1 MCGIIGYGGFREA
14 GPVLLQGLLL
24 LEYRGYDSFG
34 IAVDG
39 GDTLHAIKR
48 VGRISDVPRDKALC
62 SSLSRDDR
70 EKNWH
75 VGIGHTRWA
84 THGPPSDRNAH
95 PHYDCTGKIAIVHNG
110 IIENYHTLKE
120 QLIRDGHTF
129 SSDTDSEV
137 IAHLIEEVY
146 FDEKQ
151 EEPIPKR
158 RLAEAVEI
166 VTGKIHGSYAILVIA
181 AGADEIVAVRS
192 NGPLVLGI
200 GDSEFMFASDMLPII
215 EYTNRVVY
223 PDDGDIVCVTN
234 TGYHIHRK
242 GDLKKQA
249 STQEPKPEPEQEQ
262 KQEYPI
268 TILTLSPQQVKKGGY
283 PHYMLKEIYEEPE
296 VLYQAVHSL
305 PPDTI
310 PQILLDENYITVVA
324 CGTSYHAGMIFAHL
338 LEAMSEK
345 VVKLEIGSEFKY
357 ACSPV
362 RGVLLTIS
370 QSGETADTVAAVRRG
385 RCFNRESIAITNVL
399 GSSITR
405 EADHTL
411 LMHAGPEISVA
422 ATKSFIAQLG
432 VLLQMV
438 NIMSGEVCGEEL
450 SHVHKAIVPILS
462 LSFDAA
468 VDICADCEHMFYVG
482 RGVFYPVVMEGALKL
497 KEISYIHAE
506 AYAAGE
512 LKHGPFALLSQ
523 KTPVVAICLPGPSY
537 AVMTGNLKE
546 MKARGTPLIVL
557 GDPHAPELIDLADCI
572 IPIKHE
578 GLMTNII
585 TTSVALQLLAYYVAV
600 RLGRDIDKPRNLAKS
615 VTVE

>member
-39 GDTLHAIKR
+39 GDRLHAIKR
-48 VGRISDVPRDKALC
+48 VGRISDLPNDKPLFP
-62 SSLSRDDR
+62 SLASDG

-84 THGPPSDRNAH
+84 THGPPSDKNAH

-110 IIENYHTLKE
+110 IIENYHPLKE
-120 QLIRDGHTF
+120 QLIRDGHSF

-137 IAHLIEEVY
+137 IAHLIEEAY
-146 FDEKQ
+146 FEKK
-151 EEPIPKR
+151 EEGPIPKR

-166 VTGKIHGSYAILVIA
+166 VTGKIFGSYAILVTA
-181 AGADEIVAVRS
+181 VGVDEIVAVRS
-192 NGPLVLGI
+192 SGPLVLGI
-200 GDSEFMFASDMLPII
+200 GDSEFIFASDMLPII

-234 TGYHIHRK
+234 SGYHIHRK
-242 GDLKKQA
+242 GDGKRALDSRSEAERK
-249 STQEPKPEPEQEQ
+249 E
-262 KQEYPI
+262 EYPI
-268 TILTLSPQQVKKGGY
+268 TVLSLTLQQVKKGGY

-305 PPDTI
+305 TPDTI
-310 PQILLDENYITVVA
+310 PQILLDEDYITVVA

-345 VVKLEIGSEFKY
+345 IVKLEIGSEFKY
-357 ACSPV
+357 AHSPV

-385 RCFNRESIAITNVL
+385 GCFNRETVAITNVL

-438 NIMSGEVCGEEL
+438 NIMSGEICGEEL

-462 LSFDAA
+462 LSYDAA
-468 VDICADCEHMFYVG
+468 VDICAHSEHMFYVG

-512 LKHGPFALLSQ
+512 LKHGPFALLSPE
-523 KTPVVAICLPGPSY
+523 TPVVAVCLPGPSY

-546 MKARGTPLIVL
+546 IKARGAPLIVL
-557 GDPHAPELIDLADCI
+557 GDPHAPELIDIADCI

-578 GLMTNII
+578 GMMTDII

-600 RLGRDIDKPRNLAKS
+600 KLGRDIDKPRNLAKS

>member
-1 MCGIIGYGGFREA
+1 MCGIFGYGGFREA
-14 GPVLLQGLLL
+14 GQVILQGLLL

-39 GDTLHAIKR
+39 GDTLHAIKQ
-48 VGRISDVPRDKALC
+48 VGRISDVPKNKPLF
-62 SSLSRDDR
+62 SSLFRDDT

-120 QLIRDGHTF
+120 QLMCGGHIF

-137 IAHLIEEVY
+137 IAHLIEEAY
-146 FDEKQ
+146 FVKK
-151 EEPIPKR
+151 EEPTPKR
-158 RLAEAVEI
+158 TLAEAVEI
-166 VTGKIHGSYAILVIA
+166 AIGKICGSYAILVTA

-192 NGPLVLGI
+192 HGPLVLGI
-200 GDSEFMFASDMLPII
+200 GDTEFMFASDMLPII
-215 EYTNRVVY
+215 EYTNRVAY
-223 PDDGDIVCVTN
+223 PDDGDIVCITN
-234 TGYHIHRK
+234 SGYHIHRK
-242 GDLKKQA
+242 GDGRREA
-249 STQEPKPEPEQEQ
+249 SESEPE
-262 KQEYPI
+262 KEYPI
-268 TILTLSPQQVKKGGY
+268 TMLTLSPQQVKKSGY

-305 PPDTI
+305 TLDMI
-310 PQILLDENYITVVA
+310 PQVLLAEDYITVVA
-324 CGTSYHAGMIFAHL
+324 CGTSYHAGMIFAYL

-345 VVKLEIGSEFKY
+345 IVKVEIGSEFKY

-370 QSGETADTVAAVRRG
+370 QSGETADTIAAVRRG
-385 RCFNRESIAITNVL
+385 SCFNRESIAITNVL

-432 VLLQMV
+432 VLLQIV
-438 NIMSGEVCGEEL
+438 NSICGEICGEEL

-512 LKHGPFALLSQ
+512 LKHGPFALLSS
-523 KTPVVAICLPGPSY
+523 KTPVVAVCLPGPSY
-537 AVMTGNLKE
+537 AVMIGNLKE
-546 MKARGTPLIVL
+546 MKARGPPLIVL

-572 IPIKHE
+572 IPIEHE
-578 GLMTNII
+578 GMMTDII

-600 RLGRDIDKPRNLAKS
+600 WLGRDIDKPRNLAKS

>member
-14 GPVLLQGLLL
+14 GQVLLQGLLL

-34 IAVDG
+34 IAIDG
-39 GDTLHAIKR
+39 GDALHTRKQ
-48 VGRISDVPRDKALC
+48 VGRISDIPKNEPLF
-62 SSLSRDDR
+62 SSKPKEG
-70 EKNWH
+70 EKSWH
-75 VGIGHTRWA
+75 IGIGHTRWA

-110 IIENYHTLKE
+110 IIENYHTFKE
-120 QLIRDGHTF
+120 KLLQTGHIFT
-129 SSDTDSEV
+129 SDTDSEV
-137 IAHLIEEVY
+137 IAHLIEEAY
-146 FDEKQ
+146 F
-151 EEPIPKR
+151 EEGKKPKPKR
-158 RLAEAVEI
+158 TLAEAVEI
-166 VTGKIHGSYAILVIA
+166 VTAKIHGSYAILVTA
-181 AGADEIVAVRS
+181 AGTDEIVAVRS
-192 NGPLVLGI
+192 NAPLVLGI
-200 GDSEFMFASDMLPII
+200 GDAEYIFASDMLPII

-223 PDDGDIVCVTN
+223 PDDGDIVCVTSA
-234 TGYHIHRK
+234 GYHIHRK
-242 GDLKKQA
+242 GDGKA
-249 STQEPKPEPEQEQ
+249 PGPTE
-262 KQEYPI
+262 QEYPI
-268 TILTLSPQQVKKGGY
+268 TVLTLTPQQVKKGGY

-296 VLYQAVHSL
+296 VLYHAVRSITS
-305 PPDTI
+305 DTI
-310 PQILLDENYITVVA
+310 PQILLHEDCITVVA

-338 LEAMSEK
+338 LEEMSEK
-345 VVKLEIGSEFKY
+345 IVKQEIGSEFKY
-357 ACSPV
+357 ARSPV

-370 QSGETADTVAAVRRG
+370 QSGETADTIAAVKRG
-385 RCFNRESIAITNVL
+385 SCFNRESIAITNVL

-432 VLLQMV
+432 VLLQMA
-438 NIMSGEVCGEEL
+438 NIMSGEACGEEL
-450 SHVHKAIVPILS
+450 SNLHKSITPILS

-468 VDICADCEHMFYVG
+468 VDICAHAEHMFYVG

-512 LKHGPFALLSQ
+512 LKHGPFALLSP

-546 MKARGTPLIVL
+546 IKARGSPLIVL
-557 GDPHAPELIDLADCI
+557 GDPHAPELIDIADCI

-578 GLMTNII
+578 GIMTDII